1 MRAWLGRFASVSGLP
16 RHASRL
22 RRRQRKLWPRDEIS
36 ARTLTPDA
44 MRVAALPGSRV
55 PPPPGSMNLRIAG
68 RVEMW
73 RGGSRSGLS
82 VAAPFVWRCPNNL
95 AVAPFPHPAHR
106 TGRAGLPH
114 PALGQDACFRPR
126 KVALCLTEQQQ
137 GPCVPC
143 LQFSRPSSHN
153 RRCDHLGRHPLP
165 DQGPSPSF
173 TSACDAGRGSRAL
186 AEFARVAPISSTS
199 PLSTS
204 ALN

>member
-1 MRAWLGRFASVSGLP
+1 MAPSLKRSLDGA
-16 RHASRL
+16 
-22 RRRQRKLWPRDEIS
+22 I
-36 ARTLTPDA
+36 
-44 MRVAALPGSRV
+44 
-55 PPPPGSMNLRIAG
+55 G

-73 RGGSRSGLS
+73 RGGSRVGLS
-82 VAAPFVWRCPNNL
+82 VAAPFVWRCPDNL

-106 TGRAGLPH
+106 TGRADLPH

-126 KVALCLTEQQQ
+126 KVALCLIEQQQ
-137 GPCVPC
+137 GPCVPAC
-143 LQFSRPSSHN
+143 NSH
-153 RRCDHLGRHPLP
+153 GRAVTTADATTWADIRFP
-165 DQGPSPSF
+165 DQGPSSSF

>member
-1 MRAWLGRFASVSGLP
+1 MGTHGCCKFPARNQSVVVLDIEGHCTRGVSQTGFRRLSRGASAGD
-16 RHASRL
+16 L
-22 RRRQRKLWPRDEIS
+22 RVRSCRQRRSPS
-36 ARTLTPDA
+36 AA
-44 MRVAALPGSRV
+44 S
-55 PPPPGSMNLRIAG
+55 G

-106 TGRAGLPH
+106 TGRADLPH

-137 GPCVPC
+137 GPCGPCCISHGRAVPTADATTWADIR
-143 LQFSRPSSHN
+143 S
-153 RRCDHLGRHPLP
+153 P

-173 TSACDAGRGSRAL
+173 ASACDACGGSRAL